1 MDIFSSNLDVLITGL
16 VGVITT
22 VASGFVSWFF
32 ARKKYNSE
40 VDNQL
45 ITNMQESLEFYKR
58 LSDDNTERLT
68 KVLEQNK
75 EILEQNA
82 KLLDQNAQ
90 LEREVKEL
98 KEQVR
103 KLTDKASKNGTSTKK
118 GV

>member
-45 ITNMQESLEFYKR
+45 IINMQESLEFYKR

-82 KLLDQNAQ
+82 KLLDQNTQ

-98 KEQVR
+98 KEQIR